1 MSEPTKTTTDEQ
13 KRVVTNP
20 KYKRVHVIINPAAG
34 QDRPILKTLNTVFHD
49 LNIDWD
55 AYITKQAGDAKRF
68 AQQAVEEGADAVA
81 IYGGDGTVLEVA
93 SGLVGSDVPFVI
105 LPGGTANVLS
115 VELGI
120 PRELVDALSLLG
132 SETAIVRPLD
142 MGKMGE
148 QMFFHFGIGLEAE
161 MAKTADREAK
171 DRSGLMA
178 YIMAGLKNL
187 RNPATSRYRLTLD
200 DQVVETEGV
209 NCMITNF
216 GSIGVAGLSMSHDID
231 FSDGLLDVLVIRQ
244 IDAKSVL
251 SAAADAISS
260 GDIAAPLDQWQVREV
275 KIEVDPPQ
283 SMMIDGEVVDI
294 NPIHA
299 RIVPHAVHVIVPAET
314 KEKTEST

>member
-1 MSEPTKTTTDEQ
+1 MSEQDKTSTGAQQQVITDA
-13 KRVVTNP
+13 
-20 KYKRVHVIINPAAG
+20 KYKRVHLIINPAAG
-34 QDRPILKTLNTVFHD
+34 QDRPILKTLNSVFHD

-55 AYITKQAGDAKRF
+55 AYITKQAGDAKRY
-68 AQQAVEEGADAVA
+68 AQQAIDEGADAVA

-93 SGLVGSDVPFVI
+93 TGLVGSDIPFVI

-115 VELGI
+115 IELGI
-120 PRELVDALSLLG
+120 PRDLFEAARLLG
-132 SETAIVRPLD
+132 SDTATVRPLD
-142 MGKMGE
+142 MGKVGE
-148 QMFFHFGIGLEAE
+148 QMFFHLGIGLEAE

-187 RNPATSRYRLTLD
+187 RNHTTSRYRMILD
-200 DQVVETEGV
+200 GQVVETEGV

-216 GSIGVAGLSMSHDID
+216 GSIGVAGLTISHDID
-231 FSDGLLDVLVIRQ
+231 VSDGLMDVLVIRQ

-283 SMMIDGEVVDI
+283 TVMIDGEIVEMDPI
-294 NPIHA
+294 IHA
-299 RIVPHAVHVIVPAET
+299 HIVPHAAQVIVPAAA
-314 KEKTEST
+314 KTSESA